1 MSSIIKQTLAMVR
14 ANLFSL
20 PRRLAI
26 SLSMALSVALV
37 VCVLAGFLS
46 MAKGFEKTLAGA
58 GSPAVAV
65 ILGGGT
71 NQETGSDIPAAAIR
85 VLKAMNNDIGVARDA
100 AGNLVSSRELVV
112 PVEVKPSEDAGERTL
127 PLRGMEPSGPSLRD
141 GIRLSAGRLF
151 APGAREIVVGARLAE
166 EFPDFGVGETIRLGA
181 VDWTVAGHFS
191 ANGHAFESEI
201 WAGLDA
207 VRSAFDRQGQV
218 QSLRLRLIEP
228 AALKALQNAL
238 AKVSGTPLVALS
250 EADLYA
256 GQSSRTADLIRLLG
270 WPVALLMALGA
281 TAGALNTMMSSVS
294 DRTIEIATVR
304 ALGFSRLP
312 AFVATWAEATLLAA
326 LGAAVGI
333 AASWLTFS
341 GWQASTVGANN
352 ARMAFELAVT
362 GDVMLTAGL
371 LGLAIGIVGGALPA
385 IAATRLPL
393 TAALR
398 ARRQ

>member
-26 SLSMALSVALV
+26 SLSMALSIALV
-37 VCVLAGFLS
+37 VCVLTGFLS
-46 MAKGFEKTLAGA
+46 IAKGFENALTGA
-58 GSPAVAV
+58 GSPAIAV

-127 PLRGMEPSGPSLRD
+127 PLRGMERSGPSLRD

-166 EFPDFGVGETIRLGA
+166 EFPDFAIGNTVRLGA

-191 ANGHAFESEI
+191 ASGNAFESEI

-207 VRSAFDRQGQV
+207 VRSAFDRQSQV

-238 AKVSGTPLVALS
+238 ARVSGTPLVALS

-270 WPVALLMALGA
+270 WPIALLMALGA

-294 DRTIEIATVR
+294 DRTIEIATAR
-304 ALGFSRLP
+304 ALGFNRLP